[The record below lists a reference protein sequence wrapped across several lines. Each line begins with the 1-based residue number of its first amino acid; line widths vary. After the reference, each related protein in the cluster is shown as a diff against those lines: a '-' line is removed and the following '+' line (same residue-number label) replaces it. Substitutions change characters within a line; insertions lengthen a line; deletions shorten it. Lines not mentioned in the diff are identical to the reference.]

1 MTTEHYD
8 VIIIGTGAGGS
19 TLAHKLA
26 PSGKRIL
33 LLERGGYLAREPE
46 TGTAARSYQRP
57 LPVRRGLVRQGA
69 SRCVPGRAGR
79 RRGSAASGTGRPGR
93 PEGGFVRR
101 GQVDR
106 RYGGGFGDHF
116 GHAQRPEPSLGR
128 PGTGGRFGAKGR
140 GGGAVAFGGQ
150 QVAGRALPARAEDGG
165 APWAVTVP

>member
-8 VIIIGTGAGGS
+8 VIIIGTCAGGG

-46 TGTAARSYQRP
+46 LGQ
-57 LPVRRGLVRQGA
+57 LRGLINDRYLSGEVWYDKERVGAYRGGLAGAGDPQRQVLAGPGGRQEA
-69 SRCVPGRAGR
+69 S
-79 RRGSAASGTGRPGR
+79 
-93 PEGGFVRR
+93 VRR
-101 GQVDR
+101 GQVDT

-116 GHAQRPEPSLGR
+116 GHAQRPEPSPGR
-128 PGTGGRFGAKGR
+128 PGTGGRFGAKAR

-150 QVAGRALPARAEDGG
+150 QVAERALPARAEGGG
-165 APWAVTVP
+165 APWAVIVP